1 MPSRTSAP
9 LLACRKRP
17 FRVPLSFSAN
27 NYTEA
32 EPLPELE
39 QHRTK
44 WHKGKHSLF
53 LAKGQG
59 LTLQALY
66 KSPSVLC
73 LLSPEL
79 QANLCNIQDI

>member
-17 FRVPLSFSAN
+17 FRVQLSFSAN